1 MSTDG
6 KLEASLALH
15 GTSAASMAR
24 AAWSQ
29 QLSRAEGCTTRC
41 INAPEMQKWSTL
53 RNSWILDDFRALYF
67 KLFRCSLQQWFYGER
82 ETGELSV

>member
-1 MSTDG
+1 MNTLHLFNDMRVWDGVSTDG

-29 QLSRAEGCTTRC
+29 
-41 INAPEMQKWSTL
+41 
-53 RNSWILDDFRALYF
+53 
-67 KLFRCSLQQWFYGER
+67 
-82 ETGELSV
+82 